1 MTFARLM
8 THAGFFLLLFL
19 ASAFL
24 TRVMVRRVRI
34 MDVPNDRSSHTVP
47 TPKSGGVAF
56 VSIFLIG
63 SLWVYAVADV
73 TRISDFHFFGFVV
86 CAAILA
92 TVSFIDDITQKSFL
106 FKLAAQA
113 LCAVFVLLADLV
125 VRFANIPL
133 IGIVELGPFA
143 YLITFGWLLGLINTY
158 NFMDGL
164 DGMAGG
170 VAVIAALF
178 LAIIAFRE
186 NSYFVY
192 ISSMILAAAVAG
204 FLVFNVSPAKI
215 FMGDVGSA
223 FLGFVFAML
232 AVIGA
237 SYDRGHL
244 NFFLVPLLLFH
255 FIFDTAFTFFRRL
268 MNGENVLSPHRAHI
282 YQLLNRLGRSH
293 RQVAVIYYLA
303 TAAQG
308 IAAWIL
314 IGLPSPA
321 RPWVFLPFLVVYFV
335 VAIVTV
341 RKAQRLGLVPSRS
354 ASA

>member
-1 MTFARLM
+1 MTSIGLL
-8 THAGFFLLLFL
+8 THAGFFVFLFL
-19 ASAFL
+19 ASALL
-24 TRVMVRRVRI
+24 TYVMIRRVRI

-63 SLWVYAVADV
+63 SLWVYAVASV
-73 TRISDFHFFGFVV
+73 TRISDFHFFGFIV

-92 TVSFIDDITQKSFL
+92 AVSFIDDITQKSFL

-113 LCAVFVLLADLV
+113 LCAGFVLIADLV
-125 VRFANIPL
+125 VRFANIPF

-143 YLITFGWLLGLINTY
+143 YFITFAWLLGLINTY

-164 DGMAGG
+164 DGLAAG

-178 LAIIAFRE
+178 LAVIAFRE

-192 ISSMILAAAVAG
+192 ISSLILAAGVAG
-204 FLVFNVSPAKI
+204 FLVFNLSPAKI

-223 FLGFVFAML
+223 FIGFVFAML

-268 MNGENVLSPHRAHI
+268 MNGENVLSPHRSHI

-293 RQVAVIYYLA
+293 RQVANIYYFA
-303 TAAQG
+303 TVAQG
-308 IAAWIL
+308 MAAWIL
-314 IGLPSPA
+314 IGLPSPM
-321 RPWVFLPFLVVYFV
+321 RPWVFIPFLVIYL
-335 VAIVTV
+335 AIALITV
-341 RKAQRLGLVPSRS
+341 RNARTVGLIPARS
-354 ASA
+354 GSS

>member
-1 MTFARLM
+1 MTFVRLL
-8 THAGFFLLLFL
+8 THAGFFAFLFL
-19 ASAFL
+19 ASALL
-24 TRVMVRRVRI
+24 TLVMVRRVRI
-34 MDVPNDRSSHTVP
+34 MDVPNDRSSHSVP

-63 SLWVYAVADV
+63 SIWVYVVADV
-73 TRISDFHFFGFVV
+73 TRIANFHFFGFIA

-113 LCAVFVLLADLV
+113 LCASFVLMADLV

-143 YLITFGWLLGLINTY
+143 YLITFVWLLGLINTY

-164 DGMAGG
+164 DGLAAG

-178 LAIIAFRE
+178 LAVIAFRE
-186 NSYFVY
+186 SSYFVY
-192 ISSMILAAAVAG
+192 ISSLILAAGVAG

-223 FLGFVFAML
+223 FLGFAFAML

-255 FIFDTAFTFFRRL
+255 FIFDAAFTFFRRL
-268 MNGENVLSPHRAHI
+268 MNGENVLSPHRSHV

-293 RQVAVIYYLA
+293 RQVAGLYYLA
-303 TAAQG
+303 TVVQG
-308 IAAWIL
+308 TAAWIL
-314 IGLPSPA
+314 IELPSPM
-321 RPWVFLPFLVVYFV
+321 RPWVFLPFLMIYFV
-335 VAIVTV
+335 VAVITV
-341 RKAQRLGLVPSRS
+341 RKAQTSGLVPVGSISR
-354 ASA
+354 